1 MLNTHR
7 IIVSVSYMHNG
18 LSMTDIA
25 STSTIITSTDRV
37 HNLLRYF
44 WYLRREEERKKEGF
58 VVVCYFGVFFGD
70 CTFHQIKIYSC
81 SVNIYI
87 PI

>member
-25 STSTIITSTDRV
+25 STSTIITPTDRV

-58 VVVCYFGVFFGD
+58 VVVCYFGVFLGIVLF
-70 CTFHQIKIYSC
+70 TKSKSIL
-81 SVNIYI
+81 VV
-87 PI
+87 